1 MLTAE
6 GVKGKGKGRAGVRF
20 QAGVD
25 SLLKSSDAIGHLKHE
40 GSQTTQKEP
49 IMRVK
54 RGVEFAVSLHN
65 DPGSLAELINRLAAT
80 QINIKAFMLYTSFI
94 MNIPDVPQVAGVCKM
109 LVDNDE
115 AARNAFRDLN
125 IKFWEEEVLVL
136 RAPDRPGLFAT
147 VLERLAEAG
156 LNLKDGYATVPSGQE
171 DALMVFSVSDVEKS
185 LSIFSTANK
194 VA

>member
-1 MLTAE
+1 
-6 GVKGKGKGRAGVRF
+6 
-20 QAGVD
+20 
-25 SLLKSSDAIGHLKHE
+25 
-40 GSQTTQKEP
+40 
-49 IMRVK
+49 MRVK
-54 RGVEFAVSLHN
+54 RRVEFAVSLHN

-80 QINIKAFMLYTSFI
+80 QINIKAFMVYTSFI

-171 DALMVFSVSDVEKS
+171 DALMVLSVSNVEKS